1 MNNSSLRI
9 ALPISSFLPSLGGM
23 EVGLHNIASGLKDRG
38 HEPVVISS
46 ATYVRKLRKLKLPL
60 SYEVV
65 SFPPKIWSI
74 LYRFPSLGFFI
85 LDQYFKFLQYKYKFD
100 VWHVT
105 MGYPT
110 GVAVTHFAEKNKGI
124 LHLIRCAG
132 EDIQMMPEINY
143 GYRLDPSIDKLMKL
157 YLPKCPML
165 IAITESVAQEY
176 DSIGVNKSNIK
187 NVPNGV
193 SNKRFDIS
201 VDKDSI
207 KKSLGLDLESFLF
220 ISVGRNHP
228 KKNMASLIN
237 IAKKL
242 KLKTNLKFQI
252 LIVGNKLSE
261 LNDLVI
267 ESNLDEIVILK
278 EQVGSKWKENIKEVP
293 RLPSDDLVAY
303 YKIADAFVF
312 PTLIETFGIV
322 IIEAMSAG
330 LPVIVTD
337 VPGCK
342 DIVRKNIDGIVVP
355 EQDDDAFSEAMNL
368 LMNDKALF
376 DKYSNQ
382 SKKRALEYDW
392 DNVIDKYYE
401 LYKELILTKNDL

>member
-1 MNNSSLRI
+1 MNSSSLRI

-23 EVGLHNIASGLKDRG
+23 EVGLHNIACGLKDRG

-46 ATYVRKLRKLKLPL
+46 ATYVSQLRKLNLPL

-74 LYRFPSLGFFI
+74 FNRFPAIGFLMLDLYYKI
-85 LDQYFKFLQYKYKFD
+85 LQHKYKFD

-110 GVAVTHFAEKNKGI
+110 GVTVTHFAEKNKSI
-124 LHLIRCAG
+124 RHLIRCAG
-132 EDIQMMPEINY
+132 EDIQRMPEINY
-143 GYRLDPSIDKLMKL
+143 GYRLDPGIDKIMNL

-165 IAITESVAQEY
+165 IAITDSVAQEY
-176 DSIGVNKSNIK
+176 KSIGVNESNIK

-193 SNKRFDIS
+193 SNKRFDGS
-201 VDKDSI
+201 VDKESI
-207 KKSLGLDLESFLF
+207 KNNLGLDQDSFLF

-228 KKNMASLIN
+228 KKNMASLVN
-237 IAKKL
+237 VAGKL
-242 KLKTNLKFQI
+242 KLKTNQKFQI
-252 LIVGNKLSE
+252 LIVGNKVSE
-261 LNDLVI
+261 MKALVADTGLDDVIILLEQIGSEWDDKLN
-267 ESNLDEIVILK
+267 
-278 EQVGSKWKENIKEVP
+278 EVP
-293 RLPSDDLVAY
+293 KLPSDDLVSY

-342 DIVRKNIDGIVVP
+342 DIVRKNLDGIVVP
-355 EQDDDAFSEAMNL
+355 VQNDDAISEAMHL
-368 LMNDKALF
+368 LMSDKGIY
-376 DKYSNQ
+376 DKYSEQ
-382 SKKRALEYDW
+382 SKKRASEYDW
-392 DNVIDKYYE
+392 DNVINKYCD
-401 LYKELILTKNDL
+401 LYQELISTNSNL

>member
-1 MNNSSLRI
+1 MNNTGLRI

-23 EVGLHNIASGLKDRG
+23 EVGLHNIACGLKERG

-46 ATYVRKLRKLKLPL
+46 ATYVSQLRKLKLPL
-60 SYEVV
+60 SYEIV

-74 LYRFPSLGFFI
+74 FNRFPAVGFFI
-85 LDQYFKFLQYKYKFD
+85 LDQYFKFLQCKYKFD

-110 GVAVTHFAEKNKGI
+110 GVAVTHFAEKNNGI
-124 LHLIRCAG
+124 MHLIRCAG

-143 GYRLDPSIDKLMKL
+143 GYRLDPTIDKMMKL

-165 IAITESVAQEY
+165 IAITDSVAQEY
-176 DSIGVNKSNIK
+176 KSIGVNKSNIK

-193 SNKRFDIS
+193 SNKRFEVS
-201 VDKDSI
+201 VDKKSI
-207 KKSLGLDLESFLF
+207 KNNLGLDHDSFLF

-228 KKNMASLIN
+228 KKNMASLVN

-242 KLKTNLKFQI
+242 KLKTDIKFQI
-252 LIVGNKLSE
+252 LIVGNKVSE

-267 ESNLDEIVILK
+267 ESNLEDVVILK
-278 EQVGSKWKENIKEVP
+278 EQTGSEWEENIKEVP
-293 RLPSDDLVAY
+293 KLPSDELVSY
-303 YKIADAFVF
+303 YKVADAFVF

-322 IIEAMSAG
+322 IVEAMSAG

-342 DIVRKNIDGIVVP
+342 DIVRKDLDGMVVP
-355 EQDDDAFSEAMNL
+355 EQNDDAFSEAMQL
-368 LMNDKALF
+368 LMSDKALF
-376 DKYSNQ
+376 DKYSFQ
-382 SKKRALEYDW
+382 SKKRALDYDW
-392 DNVIDKYYE
+392 DNVIDRYCE
-401 LYKELILTKNDL
+401 LYKELILTKNNL

>member
-1 MNNSSLRI
+1 MNSSSLRI

-23 EVGLHNIASGLKDRG
+23 EVGLHNIACGLKDRG

-46 ATYVRKLRKLKLPL
+46 ATYVSQLRKLKLPL

-65 SFPPKIWSI
+65 SFPPKIWTI
-74 LYRFPSLGFFI
+74 LYCFPSLGFFI

-143 GYRLDPSIDKLMKL
+143 GYRLDPAIDKLMKL

-165 IAITESVAQEY
+165 IAITDSVAQEY
-176 DSIGVNKSNIK
+176 KSIGVNKSNIK

-193 SNKRFDIS
+193 SNKRFEIS
-201 VDKDSI
+201 VDKESI
-207 KKSLGLDLESFLF
+207 KSNLGLDQDSFLF

-242 KLKTNLKFQI
+242 KLKTDLKFQI
-252 LIVGNKLSE
+252 LIVGNKVSE
-261 LNDLVI
+261 LNDLVVK
-267 ESNLDEIVILK
+267 SNLADVIILK
-278 EQVGSKWKENIKEVP
+278 EQIGSEWEENIKEVP
-293 RLPSDDLVAY
+293 KLPSDDLVSF

-342 DIVRKNIDGIVVP
+342 DIVRKDLDGMVVP
-355 EQDDDAFSEAMNL
+355 EKNDDAFSDAMHL
-368 LMNDKALF
+368 LMSDKIVF
-376 DKYSNQ
+376 EKYSNQ

-392 DNVIDKYYE
+392 DNVIDKYCE
-401 LYKELILTKNDL
+401 LYRELISTNNNL